1 MDVTLSI
8 PDDIA
13 GELMA
18 GGGDLRRRVLENFAL
33 EELRAGRITEV
44 QLRKMLGMERLEL
57 DGFLKAH
64 GIYADI
70 TLADIERDVA
80 DLKAAL
86 GPSR

>member
-13 GELMA
+13 SQLMA
-18 GGGDLRRRVLENFAL
+18 AGGDLRRRALENFAL
-33 EELRAGRITEV
+33 EELRSGHISEV
-44 QLRKMLGMERLEL
+44 QLRQMLGLERLEL

-64 GIYADI
+64 GIYEVV

-86 GPSR
+86 GPDR